1 MDKNTN
7 ATKDMIKVHGT
18 YMNHKDVKERFDSIL
33 GENSASYMT
42 SVLNIIKG
50 SEKLQECL
58 PVSVWNAA
66 LCSATMHLP
75 LDAGLGYAC
84 IVPYKDNKNKVQL
97 AQFQIMAKGYVQ
109 LALRTGEYVAISK
122 SDVREGEIKKRNRL
136 TGQIEFDWIE
146 DENERLAA
154 PIIGYVSY
162 FELKN
167 GFSSTLYMSMEELM
181 AHASK
186 YSKLYQNDLKYGSKS
201 SKWSIPEERGVMC
214 EKTVMKLNLSRNGIL
229 SIEMQRAMSCD
240 NSVIGENGEP
250 EFIDATDDPT
260 KEPDKTPVEV
270 LNAEFEEM
278 FETADSSQEPAEDP
292 AKENSNDTD
301 KG

>member
-1 MDKNTN
+1 MDNNVN
-7 ATKDMIKVHGT
+7 ATKDMVKVHST
-18 YMNHKDVKERFDSIL
+18 YMTNESIKERFDSIL

-50 SEKLQECL
+50 SDKLQECV

-75 LDAGLGYAC
+75 LDANLGYAC
-84 IVPYKDNKNKVQL
+84 IVPYKDNKNKVQV

-136 TGQIEFDWIE
+136 TGQIEFEWIE

-162 FELKN
+162 FQLRN
-167 GFSSTLYMSMEELM
+167 GFSSTLYMSIEELM
-181 AHASK
+181 AHAAK
-186 YSKLYQNDLKYGSKS
+186 YSKMYQNDLRYGSKN
-201 SKWSIPEERGVMC
+201 SKWSIPEERGAMC
-214 EKTVMKLNLSRNGIL
+214 EKTVMKLNLSKNGIL
-229 SIEMQRAMSCD
+229 SIEMQRALNCD
-240 NSVIGENGEP
+240 NAVINENGDP
-250 EFIDATDDPT
+250 EYIDKSEDDV
-260 KEPDKTPVEV
+260 KIPDKNPADE
-270 LNAEFEEM
+270 LNDELGEIFEII
-278 FETADSSQEPAEDP
+278 S
-292 AKENSNDTD
+292 NSF
-301 KG
+301 